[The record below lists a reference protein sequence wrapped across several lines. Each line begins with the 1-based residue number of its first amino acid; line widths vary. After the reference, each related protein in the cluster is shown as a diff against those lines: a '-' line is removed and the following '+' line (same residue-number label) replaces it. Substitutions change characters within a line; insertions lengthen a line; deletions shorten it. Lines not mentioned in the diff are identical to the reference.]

1 MLFSWYL
8 KLGDDA
14 SATSPTIATP
24 SSALFVIACGWSTSG
39 SAWSAHYLM
48 VMDATDSVFQKRS
61 TSFAAQFNY
70 KRTFKTNVSL
80 LISFSNLVSLSC
92 LADVFSLHTH
102 LAILKKVHKRA
113 HFQNKSAQISKLRTW
128 HWALQLQQQTIN
140 RFIFKNYQY
149 ELED

>member
-1 MLFSWYL
+1 MLFPWYL

-14 SATSPTIATP
+14 SAISPTLATP
-24 SSALFVIACGWSTSG
+24 SSAFFVIACGWSTSG
-39 SAWSAHYLM
+39 SAWSARYLM

-61 TSFAAQFNY
+61 TLFATQFNY

-102 LAILKKVHKRA
+102 LAILKQVHNSPFSK
-113 HFQNKSAQISKLRTW
+113 QICTSI
-128 HWALQLQQQTIN
+128 QTAN
-140 RFIFKNYQY
+140 LTLSFTAATTK
-149 ELED
+149 DK